1 MNPIPYQIYNF
12 KEKENAKS
20 LYAKNNIEVN
30 KSPNALN
37 QSNDFQIPSLYK
49 ITERNLREETER
61 KKMEALLSKL
71 LKKLEKLGEEK
82 LILKNELYEKNRKI
96 EELEEEVKAKDK
108 KLVTCQF
115 IIKTYNELN
124 FIKKKFFYCTRKSKW
139 S

>member
-115 IIKTYNELN
+115 I
-124 FIKKKFFYCTRKSKW
+124 KKLIMS
-139 S
+139 